1 MATEFKL
8 PDLGEGV
15 EAGDVVSVLV
25 SEGDTIEEE
34 QGVVELETDKAL
46 IEVPSSVAGKVVKIH
61 VSAGDRV
68 PVGEPLITVEE
79 ADGGAAEETEAEPEE
94 TKEEASEPESA
105 KAEETKEEPEETK
118 EEAKPTTQPS
128 EAPAPPPVEGDP
140 IPAAPAT
147 RRLAREL
154 GVDLTQVTGSG
165 PGGRIVQ
172 DDVKAHIRSGQS
184 SVAPATGAAIPAAPK
199 LPDFTKWGEIER
211 QPLSKIRQVIANNM
225 HVAWSNIPHV
235 TQFDK
240 ADVTDL
246 EAFRQRNKSAAE
258 SHGGRLTPT
267 VLILKAVITAL
278 KAFPQFNSSLD
289 TEANE
294 IIIKNYFNFGIA
306 VDTERGLLVPVI
318 KDVDRKD
325 LFQLAAE
332 LTDIG
337 ERARTNKIGLDELQG
352 GTFTITNLGSL
363 GVGAFTPIVNHPE
376 VAILGLGRSVEEPTV
391 RNGRI
396 EPRLIMPIAL
406 SYDHR
411 VIDGADG
418 ARFVRKIVESLENP
432 EIMLLGG

>member
-15 EAGDVVSVLV
+15 EAGDVVTVLV
-25 SEGDTIEEE
+25 SKGDTIEKE

-46 IEVPSSVAGKVVKIH
+46 IEVPSDVAGIVTQIH
-61 VSAGDRV
+61 VNAGDRV
-68 PVGEPLITVEE
+68 PIGAILVTVEE
-79 ADGGAAEETEAEPEE
+79 EGDAAV
-94 TKEEASEPESA
+94 
-105 KAEETKEEPEETK
+105 
-118 EEAKPTTQPS
+118 
-128 EAPAPPPVEGDP
+128 EAPAEEPASAPEDAAPAPEVTTPAEPTPQPEAPAAPAPIEGDP

-154 GVDLTQVTGSG
+154 GVDLTQVSGQG
-165 PGGRIVQ
+165 PGGRILQ
-172 DDVKAHIRSGQS
+172 DDVKAHVRSGQS
-184 SVAPATGAAIPAAPK
+184 AAPAATSAPAAPE
-199 LPDFTKWGEIER
+199 LPDFSRWGEIER
-211 QPLSKIRQVIANNM
+211 QPVSKIRQIIAKNM
-225 HVAWSNIPHV
+225 GVAWSQIPHV

-240 ADVTDL
+240 ADATDL
-246 EAFRQRNKSAAE
+246 EAFRQRNKTAAE

-278 KAFPQFNSSLD
+278 KAFPQVNASLD
-289 TEANE
+289 VATNE
-294 IIIKNYFNFGIA
+294 LILKNYYNLGIA

-318 KDVDRKD
+318 KDVDSKD

-352 GTFTITNLGSL
+352 GTFTVTNLGSL

-376 VAILGLGRSVEEPTV
+376 VAILGLGRSVEEPVV

-396 EPRLIMPIAL
+396 EPRLMMPIAL

-432 EIMLLGG
+432 EHMLLGG

>member
-1 MATEFKL
+1 VATEFKL
-8 PDLGEGV
+8 PHLGEGV
-15 EAGDVVSVLV
+15 EAGDVVTVLV
-25 SEGDTIEEE
+25 SEGDSIEQE

-46 IEVPSSVAGKVVKIH
+46 IEVPSGVTGKVIKIH
-61 VSAGDRV
+61 VGAGDRV
-68 PVGEPLITVEE
+68 PVGATLITVEE
-79 ADGGAAEETEAEPEE
+79 TGTAAEVAVEGSAEPH
-94 TKEEASEPESA
+94 TGSVAIP
-105 KAEETKEEPEETK
+105 
-118 EEAKPTTQPS
+118 
-128 EAPAPPPVEGDP
+128 EAPSSPPVVPPAPIQASPVPSAGPPVQLEVAPVPAPVDGDP

-154 GVDLTQVTGSG
+154 GVDLTQVASTG

-172 DDVKAHIRSGQS
+172 DDVKTHVRTRQPVVSHVS
-184 SVAPATGAAIPAAPK
+184 APASPE
-199 LPDFTKWGEIER
+199 LPDFSRWGKIER
-211 QPLSKIRQVIANNM
+211 QPLSKIRQVIAKNM
-225 HVAWSNIPHV
+225 SVAWDQVPHV

-240 ADVTDL
+240 ADATDL
-246 EAFRQRNKSAAE
+246 EAFRQRNKTAAE
-258 SHGGRLTPT
+258 AHGGRLTPT

-278 KAFPQFNSSLD
+278 KAFPQVNASLD
-289 TEANE
+289 VAANE
-294 IIIKNYFNFGIA
+294 IILKNYFNLGIA

-318 KDVDRKD
+318 KNVDGKD

-376 VAILGLGRSVEEPTV
+376 VAILGLGRSVEEAVV

-396 EPRLIMPIAL
+396 EPRLMMPIAF

-411 VIDGADG
+411 VVDGADG
-418 ARFVRKIVESLENP
+418 ARFVRKIVDSLENP
-432 EIMLLGG
+432 ELMLLGG